1 MTNMELIAELS
12 DICKRQAAVIL
23 AQRYV
28 LEQFGAQ
35 VEEEEAL
42 WCVKFVARNKKQDE
56 AISAI
61 RSEQTLIC
69 YGVLAC
75 LKGLKEQGCNGPV
88 TEALEKM
95 EKHLNKAAHGE
106 D

>member
-42 WCVKFVARNKKQDE
+42 AARN
-56 AISAI
+56 
-61 RSEQTLIC
+61 RLR
-69 YGVLAC
+69 
-75 LKGLKEQGCNGPV
+75 GLVGDMDV
-88 TEALEKM
+88 
-95 EKHLNKAAHGE
+95 
-106 D
+106 

>member
-1 MTNMELIAELS
+1 MEVTITADTIIKL
-12 DICKRQAAVIL
+12 AALLTAFGVIGG
-23 AQRYV
+23 V
-28 LEQFGAQ
+28 
-35 VEEEEAL
+35 AL
-42 WCVKFVARNKKQDE
+42 WCFKFVARNKKQDE

-61 RSEQTLIC
+61 RNEQTLIC

-88 TEALEKM
+88 TEALEKL

-106 D
+106 E

>member
-1 MTNMELIAELS
+1 MEVTITA
-12 DICKRQAAVIL
+12 DAIIKTAALLTAFVIGG
-23 AQRYV
+23 V
-28 LEQFGAQ
+28 
-35 VEEEEAL
+35 AL